1 MRKVVPGPLSVVG
14 QREFLK
20 KISGIPRRIL
30 VTGGGGFLGSHIC
43 ERLLSLGHTVIC
55 LDNFSTGR
63 RENLSHLVQNPH
75 FHIID
80 HDVRKPYLI
89 DADVIFNFASP
100 ASPPDYQADPVGTLM
115 TNVLGALHA
124 LENARATGATVI
136 QSSTSE
142 VYGDPLLSP
151 QREVYFGNVN
161 PIGPRACYDEG
172 KRSAETLFFD
182 YHRSHRVKI
191 KVARIFNTYGPRMRP
206 DDGRVISNFVVQAL
220 LGKDLTIYGD
230 GQQTRSFCYV
240 NDLID
245 GFLRLSVSAD
255 DCIGPINL
263 GNPGEF
269 TVLELAQMV
278 RSLTGSRSRIVHQAA
293 AVDDPR
299 QRRPDI
305 SQALTEL
312 AWEPKVILRDGLER
326 TIAYFEG
333 RLSAADRATAGQAV

>member
-1 MRKVVPGPLSVVG
+1 
-14 QREFLK
+14 
-20 KISGIPRRIL
+20 
-30 VTGGGGFLGSHIC
+30 
-43 ERLLSLGHTVIC
+43 
-55 LDNFSTGR
+55 
-63 RENLSHLVQNPH
+63 
-75 FHIID
+75 
-80 HDVRKPYLI
+80 
-89 DADVIFNFASP
+89 
-100 ASPPDYQADPVGTLM
+100 M

-326 TIAYFEG
+326 TIAYFEE

>member
-1 MRKVVPGPLSVVG
+1 MRKVVPGPLSVVE

-20 KISGIPRRIL
+20 KIAGIPRRIL

-151 QREVYFGNVN
+151 QPEVYFGNVN

-182 YHRSHRVKI
+182 YHRCHRVKI
-191 KVARIFNTYGPRMRP
+191 KVARIFNTYGPRMRA

-240 NDLID
+240 DDLID
-245 GFLRLSVSAD
+245 GFLRLSVSAG

-269 TVLELAQMV
+269 TVLELAEMV

-305 SQALTEL
+305 SHALTEL
-312 AWEPKVILRDGLER
+312 AWQPKVMLRDGLER
-326 TIAYFEG
+326 TIAYFKK
-333 RLSAADRATAGQAV
+333 RLSAADRATAGEAV

>member
-1 MRKVVPGPLSVVG
+1 MRKVGRGELPVVG
-14 QREFLK
+14 RQDFLK
-20 KISGIPRRIL
+20 KVAGIPKRIL
-30 VTGGGGFLGSHIC
+30 VTGGGGFLGSHLC
-43 ERLLSLGHTVIC
+43 ERLLSLGHSVVC

-63 RENLSHLVQNPH
+63 RENLSHLSEIGR
-75 FHIID
+75 FHIVE
-80 HDVRKPYLI
+80 HDVRKPFLF
-89 DADVIFNFASP
+89 DVDVIFNFASP

-115 TNVLGALHA
+115 TNVLGAMNV
-124 LENARATGATVI
+124 LENARATGATVV

-142 VYGDPLLSP
+142 VYGDPLHSP
-151 QREVYFGNVN
+151 QRESYFGNVN

-182 YHRSHRVKI
+182 YHRTYRVKT

-240 NDLID
+240 DDLIE
-245 GFLRLSVSAD
+245 GFIRLSVSD
-255 DCIGPINL
+255 DGCIGPINL

-269 TVLELAQMV
+269 TVLELAEMV
-278 RSLTGSRSRIVHQAA
+278 RSMTGSRSHIVHRAA

-305 SQALTEL
+305 SQAMAEL
-312 AWEPKVILRDGLER
+312 GWEPKVALREGLQR
-326 TIAYFEG
+326 AIAYFDR
-333 RLSAADRATAGQAV
+333 RLGTSDLAVAGEAV